1 MDQEGFCIVKAE
13 DVEVYDNEIPQPK
26 ETSGCIPIMF
36 TLSDTNLKFGLITDS
51 NIIKMGTMLH
61 NSGVFVCNG
70 VYNVACFF
78 SNFMVSF

>member
-1 MDQEGFCIVKAE
+1 MDQEGFSIVKAE

-36 TLSDTNLKFGLITDS
+36 TLSDTNLKFRLITNS

-61 NSGVFVCNG
+61 NSGLFVCKG
-70 VYNVACFF
+70 VYNVTCFF
-78 SNFMVSF
+78 CSKMTYN